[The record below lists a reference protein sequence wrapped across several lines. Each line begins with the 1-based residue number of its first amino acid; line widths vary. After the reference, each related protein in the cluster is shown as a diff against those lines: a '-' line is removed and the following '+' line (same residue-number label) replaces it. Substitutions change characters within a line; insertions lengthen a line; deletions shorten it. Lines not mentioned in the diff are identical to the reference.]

1 MAPGRILVVD
11 DERLFREMYRDALSR
26 HGYEVATAASA
37 QEALAALSADRTDL
51 LLSDVRMPGMDGI
64 ELCAEALR
72 RDPALEAVAVTAAGD
87 LETAVR
93 AMQAGCGDFLV
104 KPVQEERLLQGVT
117 RALARARLRREHGRL
132 LDENLEFVRSQS
144 LLQQSLSIL
153 GTLDLEVLQDQL
165 LEVLASATD
174 AQGGALWVAD
184 ERGQLLLRA
193 YRGLVDRSAL
203 PVQLDPRQPA
213 RPEGLLG
220 GAPRGDAFELP
231 LFADEE
237 LVGLCLLA
245 DRARGRFGEEERAAA
260 AAVGRFAAIA
270 LRNARRH
277 QALEKVGLRDR
288 ETGAYNLS
296 YFVDYAGKEF
306 YKARRYGRAFSLAA
320 LTVDGA
326 GRLRREGGR
335 EGWRAATRG
344 LVAAVGRAVRDADI
358 LAKVADNEYYVLL
371 PETDHFGARMFARR
385 AAEEVRKEPWL
396 RPPSDRAAPLLSL
409 GIATFPRDGEDFD
422 ELLHQARLRQEE
434 QRRSLAR
441 RLPLDGLGR
450 AAFWELCDLLLA
462 DGPPLVDATSA
473 RRSADP
479 ELFGAAL
486 REAARELSR
495 DPRARGLLYLGSAD
509 RAAVAALLQALPAPG
524 GNVRSGDGAPRVVLL
539 GPQPPAPGHPLLS
552 VVPAVGERRFET
564 HQFLLFLS
572 EQSAYALL
580 QDSDGRAFHTA
591 DGPLVDALA
600 SRLQAL
606 HDLEPA

>member
-11 DERLFREMYRDALSR
+11 DERLFREMYRDTLVR
-26 HGYEVATAASA
+26 HGYEVATASSA
-37 QEALAALSADRTDL
+37 QEALATLAADRTDL
-51 LLSDVRMPGMDGI
+51 LLTDVRMPGMDGI
-64 ELCAEALR
+64 GLCAEALR

-87 LETAVR
+87 LDTAVR
-93 AMQAGCGDFLV
+93 AMQAGAGDFLV
-104 KPVQEERLLQGVT
+104 KPVQEERLVQAAA

-144 LLQQSLSIL
+144 LLQQSLAIL
-153 GTLDLEVLQDQL
+153 STLDLELLQDQL
-165 LEVLASATD
+165 LQVLASATD

-184 ERGQLLLRA
+184 DRGQLTLRA

-203 PVQLDPRQPA
+203 PVRLELRDAER
-213 RPEGLLG
+213 GLLADG
-220 GAPRGDAFELP
+220 QPRRGDAFELP
-231 LFADEE
+231 LRADDE
-237 LVGLCLLA
+237 LVGLCLLT

-277 QALEKVGLRDR
+277 QALERVGLKDR
-288 ETGAYNLS
+288 ETSAYNLA

-306 YKARRYGRAFSLAA
+306 YKARRYGRSFSLAV

-326 GRLRREGGR
+326 ERLRREGGR
-335 EGWRAATRG
+335 EAWRAATRG

-358 LAKVADNEYYVLL
+358 LARMADTEYYVLL

-385 AAEEVRKEPWL
+385 AADEVRKEPSL
-396 RPPSDRAAPLLSL
+396 RAPSERAAPLLSL
-409 GIATFPRDGEDFD
+409 GVATFPRDGEDFD
-422 ELLHQARLRQEE
+422 ELVHHARLRQEE

-441 RLPLDGLGR
+441 RLPLDGLSR
-450 AAFWELCDLLLA
+450 TAFWELCDLLLA
-462 DGPPLVDATSA
+462 DGQPLADATSA
-473 RRSADP
+473 RRPADA

-486 REAARELSR
+486 REAARELGR
-495 DPRARGLLYLGSAD
+495 DPRARGLLYLGSGD
-509 RAAVAALLQALPAPG
+509 RAAVAALVQALPAPG
-524 GNVRSGDGAPRVVLL
+524 GNARSGDGAPRVVLL
-539 GPQPPAPGHPLLS
+539 GPQPPAPGHPLVA

-564 HQFLLFLS
+564 HQFLIFLS

-580 QDSDGRAFHTA
+580 QDSEGRAFHTA

>member
-26 HGYEVATAASA
+26 HGYEVASAASA
-37 QEALAALSADRTDL
+37 QEALAALAADRTDL
-51 LLSDVRMPGMDGI
+51 LLTDVRMPGMDGI

-87 LETAVR
+87 LDTAVR

-104 KPVQEERLLQGVT
+104 KPVQEERLAQAVA
-117 RALARARLRREHGRL
+117 RALARFRMRREHGRL

-144 LLQQSLSIL
+144 LLQQSLAIL
-153 GTLDLEVLQDQL
+153 GTLDLELLQDQL
-165 LEVLASATD
+165 LQVLASMTD

-184 ERGQLLLRA
+184 ERGQLTLRA

-203 PVQLDPRQPA
+203 PVRLDA
-213 RPEGLLG
+213 RGLERGAGLLAVG
-220 GAPRGDAFELP
+220 PHRGEAFELP
-231 LFADEE
+231 LRAEEE
-237 LVGLCLLA
+237 LVGLCLLT
-245 DRARGRFGEEERAAA
+245 DRARGRFGAEERAAA

-270 LRNARRH
+270 LRNARRY

-288 ETGAYNLS
+288 ETSAYNLA

-306 YKARRYGRAFSLAA
+306 YKARRYGRAFSLAV

-326 GRLRREGGR
+326 ERLRREGGR
-335 EGWRAATRG
+335 EAWKAATRG

-358 LAKVADNEYYVLL
+358 LAKVADTEYYVLL

-385 AAEEVRKEPWL
+385 AAEEVRREPAL
-396 RPPSDRAAPLLSL
+396 RSADRSAPMLSL

-422 ELLHQARLRQEE
+422 ELVHHARLRQEE

-441 RLPLDGLGR
+441 RLPLDDLSR
-450 AAFWELCDLLLA
+450 TAFWELCDLLLA
-462 DGPPLVDATSA
+462 DGQPLADATSA
-473 RRSADP
+473 RRGADP

-486 REAARELSR
+486 REAARELGR
-495 DPRARGLLYLGSAD
+495 DPRARGLLYLGSGD
-509 RAAVAALLQALPAPG
+509 RSAVAALVQALPAPG
-524 GNVRSGDGAPRVVLL
+524 GNARAGDGGPRVVLL
-539 GPQPPAPGHPLLS
+539 GPQPPAPGHPLVA
-552 VVPAVGERRFET
+552 VVPAVAERRFET